1 MPLGKSPM
9 TLWLPGLNSPTLSP
23 FQSPPSSNQEISPL
37 SALPTRLPAP
47 LPPSWPHRFQ
57 FLLPI
62 APKRQPGH
70 FFKILLRT
78 GSSSVQTP
86 GGSFLF
92 NLIKSTSQ
100 PGTPAVSCPGSPL
113 PASAS
118 GLPAT
123 HPHPSPAPTAP
134 GRRACA
140 PSSSEGSSAILGT
153 AVPGASPVA
162 TSRVMAE
169 VSRSTGRSMV
179 LPSGVGVSVRL
190 CDLSKNRSSWR

>member
-118 GLPAT
+118 GLT
-123 HPHPSPAPTAP
+123 FGAP
-134 GRRACA
+134 GRVRMGLVTRSQVRSTRA
-140 PSSSEGSSAILGT
+140 SDLE
-153 AVPGASPVA
+153 VPGL
-162 TSRVMAE
+162 RE
-169 VSRSTGRSMV
+169 GQ
-179 LPSGVGVSVRL
+179 L
-190 CDLSKNRSSWR
+190 CL